1 MSHSSVL
8 TATSAGPH
16 PSPTLVVVAHPDLA
30 SSRIT
35 ARLAESV
42 RDLGHVT
49 VHEIGPAY
57 PDGGFDIP
65 HEQELLRDHD
75 RIVLQFPWYWY
86 SVPAVLKAW
95 IDQVL
100 TYGFAYGSSGTAL
113 RGKTLQ
119 VVTSTGGPE
128 ASYAAVDPTSG
139 FTMIQLLAPF
149 DATARLLGMRL
160 AEPLVLHGART
171 VSDED
176 LALHAKRYRE
186 LLASGT
192 ARPRR

>member
-1 MSHSSVL
+1 MNHSHVFS
-8 TATSAGPH
+8 ATPAGPP
-16 PSPTLVVVAHPDLA
+16 PSRTLVVVAHPDLA

-35 ARLAESV
+35 ARLAEAVSG
-42 RDLGHVT
+42 LPHVT
-49 VHEIGPAY
+49 IHAIGP
-57 PDGGFDIP
+57 DGRFDIAR
-65 HEQELLRDHD
+65 EQQLLRDHD

-100 TYGFAYGSSGTAL
+100 THGFAYGSSGTAL

-119 VVTSTGGPE
+119 LVTSTGGPE
-128 ASYAAVDPTSG
+128 ESYASVEPTSR
-139 FTMIQLLAPF
+139 FTMTQLLAPL

-171 VSDED
+171 VSDEK
-176 LALHAKRYRE
+176 LAGHAQRYRE
-186 LLASGT
+186 LLGA
-192 ARPRR
+192 